1 MVRQKRAR
9 PDDGEEDLVV
19 DSGNKRRF
27 PGPQIGITQ
36 QNQMVEVIEIDD
48 EDEVIEVSQSIFN

>member
-9 PDDGEEDLVV
+9 PDDGDEDLII
-19 DSGNKRRF
+19 DSGIKRRF
-27 PGPQIGITQ
+27 PGPQIGGTQ

-48 EDEVIEVSQSIFN
+48 DDEL